1 MMCPGCRSIFV
12 FQEKDTTYEGKQWF
26 LPYSLKCPI
35 CQALIH
41 FDEKTTWTK
50 LEGEPKGD

>member
-35 CQALIH
+35 CQVLIH

-50 LEGEPKGD
+50 LEGEPNGD